1 MTHQP
6 PNTHRHHLDPSHA
19 RSWLLVPADK
29 PERFTEAFDSAAD
42 AVILDLE
49 DAVIP
54 PNKGK
59 ARAELVRWAQSGGRT
74 WVRIN
79 DATTEYWHDDLR
91 AIAALD
97 NVEGVMLAKTETAE
111 QVDATAQRLHPGTRV
126 IALVETA
133 AGMLSAASIAQSPA
147 TFRLAFGSGDYRR
160 DTGMDQSP
168 LAMAYPR
175 SHLTAASR
183 AAGLPGPIDGPTV
196 SFSESI
202 LEDETRNAASLGATG
217 RLCMRPEQT
226 SAVNKLLSP
235 TDHDVRWARE
245 VIDALGEDGE
255 HVNDGSD
262 LPRLAR
268 ARRIT
273 LLDTLFSAHS
283 VPFDHDRIL
292 EP

>member
-6 PNTHRHHLDPSHA
+6 PITHRHHLDASHA

-29 PERFTEAFDSAAD
+29 PERFAEAFESAAD

-49 DAVIP
+49 DAVIAS
-54 PNKGK
+54 NKDK
-59 ARAELVRWAQSGGRT
+59 ARAELTRWTRSGGRA

-79 DATTEYWHDDLR
+79 DATTEHWNNDLA

-97 NVEGVMLAKTETAE
+97 NIEGVMLAKTETAE

-133 AGMLSAASIAQSPA
+133 AGMVAATSIAQSPA

-196 SFSESI
+196 SFRQSV
-202 LEDETRNAASLGATG
+202 LEDETTNAASLGATG

-226 SAVNKLLSP
+226 STVNKLLSP
-235 TDHDVRWARE
+235 TDHDVRWARK
-245 VIDALGEDGE
+245 VIDTLGEDGE
-255 HVNDGSD
+255 RVNDGSD

-273 LLDTLFSAHS
+273 RLERLFAAYGLPSDLTS
-283 VPFDHDRIL
+283 TS
-292 EP
+292 